1 MTLDLIKQ
9 TVGHYF
15 NINLEDETNN
25 KSRKR
30 DNVESRM
37 VYFHLSRFFTKK
49 SLGDLGRSIKPH
61 KDHSTVL
68 HNIVQTENLLAFDKD
83 FKRKHK
89 DVKSMIEHY
98 LRNTEYE
105 DMSQGQKDYEILRL
119 QKENL
124 KLIKRNKV
132 LLNEKKKYKTKL
144 AAHRRY
150 LLGVGYK
157 INHERSSVFD
167 ILN

>member
-68 HNIVQTENLLAFDKD
+68 HNIVQTENLLAFGLFRHKISLARKQIKPKIWLAFCENIKPKKLFD
-83 FKRKHK
+83 FYF
-89 DVKSMIEHY
+89 M
-98 LRNTEYE
+98 
-105 DMSQGQKDYEILRL
+105 
-119 QKENL
+119 
-124 KLIKRNKV
+124 
-132 LLNEKKKYKTKL
+132 
-144 AAHRRY
+144 
-150 LLGVGYK
+150 
-157 INHERSSVFD
+157 
-167 ILN
+167 